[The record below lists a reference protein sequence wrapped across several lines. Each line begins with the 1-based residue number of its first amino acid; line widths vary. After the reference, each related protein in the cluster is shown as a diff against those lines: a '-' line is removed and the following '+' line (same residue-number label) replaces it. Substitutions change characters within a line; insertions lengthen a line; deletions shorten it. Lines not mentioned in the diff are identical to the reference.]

1 LYSRAPPRISF
12 IFFQTNFLKKEDTAM
27 LIRML
32 KLLRTVDD
40 RMLFVVRLVL
50 GSVMFAHG
58 AQKALGWFGGPGLR
72 PTIDFFGQNLGIPAP
87 LALLAIA
94 AEFLGGA
101 GLILG
106 LLGRAS
112 AIGIA
117 VNMIVAAL
125 MVHLPNGFF
134 MNWFGAKQGEG
145 IEYHLLALALA
156 SLIVVRGSG
165 AWSLD
170 QFIFEKFHHFIDR
183 GASHGE
189 GSVTLAP
196 GMPRPVAGPPAMMR
210 ASWTWVAMAL
220 ERRW

>member
-1 LYSRAPPRISF
+1 MLMRISK
-12 IFFQTNFLKKEDTAM
+12 IF
-27 LIRML
+27 
-32 KLLRTVDD
+32 RTVDD
-40 RMLFVVRLVL
+40 RMLFAMRIVL

-58 AQKALGWFGGPGLR
+58 AQKALGWFAGPGLR
-72 PTIDFFGQNLGIPAP
+72 PTLDFFGHTFGIPAP

-106 LLGRAS
+106 FLGRVGAL
-112 AIGIA
+112 GIA

-170 QFIFEKFHHFIDR
+170 QILFEKLQDVMHGR
-183 GASHGE
+183 GWRVDG
-189 GSVTLAP
+189 GSALAP
-196 GMPRPVAGPPAMMR
+196 DTSRPLPGVPSM
-210 ASWTWVAMAL
+210 ASWTWVAMAF